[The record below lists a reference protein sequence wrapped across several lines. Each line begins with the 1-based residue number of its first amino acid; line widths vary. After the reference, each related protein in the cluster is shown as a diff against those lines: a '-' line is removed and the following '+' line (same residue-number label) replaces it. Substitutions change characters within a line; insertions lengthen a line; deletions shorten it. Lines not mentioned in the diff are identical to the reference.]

1 MIKCNEIYDI
11 DVIFATD
18 TRSPIIKLATILHEE
33 GNTYEDWV
41 NADLYEMLTHD
52 SESVGD
58 ATGEADTLSID
69 YLLNRQDKYFSPLYE
84 RMLNHYGSNYDNLA
98 GRIALILITKFLKG
112 WSKLA
117 DAFFADY
124 NPIQNYDMKEHEES
138 DGTNKVATEMTD
150 STETHE
156 TIINKY
162 NGFNNSNAV
171 KVSESTND
179 GEGSKTTSG
188 TQAKNETAIDNERDL
203 TRSGNIGVT
212 TSQQMIESEYNLRK
226 KNLLDIIYKDI
237 DSVLFIDIY

>member
-1 MIKCNEIYDI
+1 MIKCYEIYSPDL
-11 DVIFATD
+11 VFATD
-18 TRSPIIKLATILHEE
+18 LRSPIIKLSAILHEE

-41 NADLYEMLTHD
+41 NPELYAMLTHD
-52 SESVGD
+52 TGSQGD
-58 ATGEADTLSID
+58 ATGQGDTLSID
-69 YLLNRQDKYFSPLYE
+69 YLLNRQDKYFSPLFE
-84 RMLNHYGSNYDNLA
+84 RMLNHYGSDYTGLA
-98 GRIALILITKFLKG
+98 NRISLILITKYLKG

-156 TIINKY
+156 TVINKY
-162 NGFNNSNAV
+162 NGFNSGDSV

-226 KNLLDIIYKDI
+226 KNLLDLIYKDI
-237 DSVLFIDIY
+237 DNILFIDIY